1 MTDKLFDDFLK
12 QKLEH
17 YDSGSPMHVWEKVRR
32 ELHEDNDDKGV
43 VWWKNPVWLLG
54 IFLLSGITTTS
65 IVGLQKGWFRKSNS
79 NVNAAAETISI
90 NNNSE
95 KNNHHK
101 IVTPTT
107 TTTGNSINKQPA
119 PALTSDQASEKTVN
133 EVYKPAPGT
142 YTRHNSILYKVEAGR
157 NNASNQLSTGQN
169 KYITNAS
176 ITKPNSNV
184 IPGEI
189 AGKNNENTHIA
200 EQLSLADAAFKR
212 NFILSNAQLNVKAAP
227 SIKLQI
233 STGCPTIGPP
243 RRNDLYLEIY
253 GAGDNVSR
261 NLMGTAFTPADY
273 INKRNE
279 AEKNRAGFSAG
290 IRIAKNLGERLLV
303 KTGINYSQINETL
316 KYVNE
321 KDIRTVT
328 VITTR
333 TVTSGGQTMTISDT
347 TSVTQ
352 MGTTYSTFHN
362 HYRTFDIP
370 LLLSYELGNSRNFG
384 LALSAGAIFNIQSVY
399 SGHILDTSLNPV
411 SINTSSTLGVNAWRK
426 NIGIGLYASVSIYK
440 RLNNAMDLFFE
451 PYTRINLN
459 PVTTNSTLVKQ
470 KYTTTG
476 LQLGIRYNLFNK
488 RQRYVE

>member
-1 MTDKLFDDFLK
+1 MTDKLFDNFLK

-17 YDSGSPMHVWEKVRR
+17 YDSGSPMNVWEKVRR

-54 IFLLSGITTTS
+54 IFLVSGIAITS
-65 IVGLQKGWFRKSNS
+65 ITGLQKGWFSKSKPNGKT
-79 NVNAAAETISI
+79 AAETISI
-90 NNNSE
+90 NNTSE
-95 KNNHHK
+95 KNNPE
-101 IVTPTT
+101 INITPSASTT
-107 TTTGNSINKQPA
+107 DNSVNKQTTQLP
-119 PALTSDQASEKTVN
+119 TSNTDGEKMVN
-133 EVYKPAPGT
+133 ESYKTAPVT
-142 YTRHNSILYKVEAGR
+142 YSRYKSIIHKMEAGR
-157 NNASNQLSTGQN
+157 NKATNLLSTGHN
-169 KYITNAS
+169 KDVNTAS
-176 ITKPNSNV
+176 IDKRNSNL
-184 IPGEI
+184 IPGDI
-189 AGKNNENTHIA
+189 VGKNNEDTRIA
-200 EQLSLADAAFKR
+200 AYLTPADAASTR
-212 NFILSNAQLNVKAAP
+212 NFMLSNAKLNVKATP
-227 SIKLQI
+227 SINLKI

-243 RRNDLYLEIY
+243 KRNDLYLEIY

-362 HYRTFDIP
+362 RYRTFDIP
-370 LLLSYELGNSRNFG
+370 LLLSYELSNSRNFG
-384 LALSAGAIFNIQSVY
+384 VALTAGAIFNIQSVY

-426 NIGIGLYASVSIYK
+426 NIGVGIYASVSIYK

-459 PVTTNSTLVKQ
+459 PVNTNSIVIKQ